1 MMYDTIRIPGGFIKL
16 MRAEATRELLKDPK
30 AFGLLT
36 AIALRA
42 KRTDDF
48 SIHGLKPGQA
58 LIGDH
63 ASYGLTEQEYRSA
76 KLRLQRYGLVDFE
89 PTHRGTIASLRN
101 TMIYDINVTAEQQ
114 ANNERATDRQ
124 RTGNGRAT
132 TIKNE
137 KNEKKERTIAAT
149 PIARELAELLLDLI
163 RQSKANFKTPNLDR
177 WTQDIDRMIRLDG
190 RDPERIEA
198 VIRWCRRDPF
208 WQSNILSAAK
218 LRKHFDTLEMK
229 MQTARPTQESTAEMF
244 ARMER
249 EGKI

>member
-1 MMYDTIRIPGGFIKL
+1 MTYDTIPIPGGFIKL
-16 MRAEATRELLKDPK
+16 MRSEATRELLKDPK

-48 SIHGLKPGQA
+48 NIHGLKPGQA

-63 ASYGLTEQEYRSA
+63 TAYGLTEQEYRSA
-76 KLRLQRYGLVDFE
+76 KSRLQRYDLVDFE

-114 ANNERATDRQ
+114 AHNGPATDRQ

-137 KNEKKERTIAAT
+137 KNEKKGKGLRSRSSRSLSNSRRDSRTFDEMDRDRAT
-149 PIARELAELLLDLI
+149 EALAQAREEFLD
-163 RQSKANFKTPNLDR
+163 D
-177 WTQDIDRMIRLDG
+177 D
-190 RDPERIEA
+190 EA
-198 VIRWCRRDPF
+198 
-208 WQSNILSAAK
+208 
-218 LRKHFDTLEMK
+218 
-229 MQTARPTQESTAEMF
+229 
-244 ARMER
+244 
-249 EGKI
+249 